1 MQLLKF
7 RPNKES
13 EWQEIATL
21 VGPPGPKGDKGDP
34 FTYADFTEEQLAALR
49 GPEGPQ
55 GIQGEV
61 GPAGTT
67 PVRGVDYWT
76 NEDKTEIINSVL
88 ASLPA
93 AEGVSV

>member
-49 GPEGPQ
+49 GPEGP
-55 GIQGEV
+55 
-61 GPAGTT
+61 
-67 PVRGVDYWT
+67 
-76 NEDKTEIINSVL
+76 
-88 ASLPA
+88 
-93 AEGVSV
+93 